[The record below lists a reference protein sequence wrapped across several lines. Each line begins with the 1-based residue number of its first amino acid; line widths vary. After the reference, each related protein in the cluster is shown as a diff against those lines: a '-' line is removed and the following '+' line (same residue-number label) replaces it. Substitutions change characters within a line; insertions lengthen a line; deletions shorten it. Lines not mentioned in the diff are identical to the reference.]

1 MLNSFKVRVYYS
13 DTDCYNVVWH
23 GAYIKW
29 LERARVDFIEAL
41 GLDLALLE
49 KDNILFPVVDL
60 NVRYKYSAK
69 LNDILTINTTLN
81 SFSKIGI
88 EFSHTILNQEGKV
101 VLNAST
107 KVVVI
112 KDGRL
117 LRTIPDNIKDA
128 FSKKNLCYSSNT

>member
-1 MLNSFKVRVYYS
+1 MLNSFKVRVYHS

-41 GLDLALLE
+41 GLDLAGLE
-49 KDNILFPVVDL
+49 KDNILFPVIDL

-69 LNDILTINTTLN
+69 LNDVLTVNTTLN
-81 SFSKIGI
+81 NFSKIGI
-88 EFSHTILNQEGKV
+88 EFSHTILNQDGKV
-101 VLNAST
+101 VLNAIT
-107 KVVVI
+107 QVVVI

-128 FSKKNLCYSSNT
+128 FLKENLLQKV

>member
-41 GLDLALLE
+41 GLDLASLE

-60 NVRYKYSAK
+60 NIRYKYSAK
-69 LNDILTINTTLN
+69 LNDILTVNTTLN

-88 EFSHTILNQEGKV
+88 KFSHTILNQEKKV
-101 VLNAST
+101 VLNAIT

-112 KDGRL
+112 KDGKL
-117 LRTIPDNIKDA
+117 LKNIPDNIKDA
-128 FSKKNLCYSSNT
+128 FLKENILQKI

>member
-1 MLNSFKVRVYYS
+1 MMLNSFKVRVYYS

-41 GLDLALLE
+41 GLDLAILE

-69 LNDILTINTTLN
+69 LNDILTVNTTLN

-88 EFSHTILNQEGKV
+88 EFSHTILNQEEKV
-101 VLNAST
+101 VLNAVT

-112 KDGRL
+112 KDGKL
-117 LRTIPDNIKDA
+117 LRNIPDNIKNA
-128 FSKKNLCYSSNT
+128 FLKENILQKI

>member
-41 GLDLALLE
+41 GLDLASLE

-60 NVRYKYSAK
+60 NIRYKYSAK
-69 LNDILTINTTLN
+69 LNDILTVNTTLN

-88 EFSHTILNQEGKV
+88 EFSHTILNQEEKV
-101 VLNAST
+101 VLYAIT

-112 KDGRL
+112 KDGKL
-117 LRTIPDNIKDA
+117 LKNIPDNIKDA
-128 FSKKNLCYSSNT
+128 FLKENVLQKV

>member
-29 LERARVDFIEAL
+29 LERARVDFIEEL

-60 NVRYKYSAK
+60 NIRYKYSAK

-88 EFSHTILNQEGKV
+88 EFSHTILNQDEKV
-101 VLNAST
+101 VLNAIT

-112 KDGRL
+112 KDGKL
-117 LRTIPDNIKDA
+117 LKNIPQNIKDA
-128 FSKKNLCYSSNT
+128 FLKENILQKI

>member
-41 GLDLALLE
+41 GLDLASLE

-60 NVRYKYSAK
+60 NIRYKYSAK
-69 LNDILTINTTLN
+69 LNDILTVNTTLN

-88 EFSHTILNQEGKV
+88 EFSHTILNQEEKI
-101 VLNAST
+101 VLNAIT

-112 KDGRL
+112 KDGKL
-117 LRTIPDNIKDA
+117 LKNIPDNIKDA
-128 FSKKNLCYSSNT
+128 FLKENVLQKV

>member
-1 MLNSFKVRVYYS
+1 MMLNSFNVRVYHS

-29 LERARVDFIEAL
+29 LEKARVDFIEAL
-41 GLDLALLE
+41 GIDLARLE

-60 NVRYKYSAK
+60 NIRYKYSAK

-88 EFSHTILNQEGKV
+88 EFSHTILNQKKKLI
-101 VLNAST
+101 LNAIT

-112 KDGRL
+112 KDGKL
-117 LRTIPDNIKDA
+117 LKKIPDNIKEA
-128 FSKKNLCYSSNT
+128 FLKEKILQKI